1 MIKLGKSKGNK
12 VLIAAVVGFLA
23 HSKFSTL
30 RKSTLS
36 EECEDK
42 IVDAYGTTLIFHVF
56 VGHVKK
62 RKIIKT

>member
-12 VLIAAVVGFLA
+12 VLFAAVVGFLA
-23 HSKFSTL
+23 HGKFSPP

-36 EECEDK
+36 KEFEDK

-56 VGHVKK
+56 V
-62 RKIIKT
+62 